1 MKKSKNKQLEPLS
14 QTELD
19 QRLNQC
25 YDSLYQRALELCMEH
40 DSQIVASTMLAQA
53 LRLYKTIL
61 LPEDFE
67 AMVLTIVDTA
77 GQIEPYKTGN
87 LH

>member
-1 MKKSKNKQLEPLS
+1 VKSKNKELEPLS
-14 QTELD
+14 RAELD

-25 YDSLYQRALELCMEH
+25 YDSLYERSLELCMEH
-40 DSQIVASTMLAQA
+40 DSQIVASTMMAQA

-61 LPEDFE
+61 TPEDFE
-67 AMVLTIVDTA
+67 EMVGTIVSTA

>member
-1 MKKSKNKQLEPLS
+1 MTKDKDLKPLS
-14 QTELD
+14 PEELD
-19 QRLNQC
+19 EKLNQC
-25 YDSLYQRALELCMEH
+25 YDSLYQRALELCMKH

>member
-1 MKKSKNKQLEPLS
+1 MKRSNDKPFTPE
-14 QTELD
+14 EVD

-25 YDSLYQRALELCMEH
+25 YDALYQRALELCVEH

-61 LPEDFE
+61 EPEEFD
-67 AMVLTIVDTA
+67 AMIGVMVETA
-77 GQIEPYKTGN
+77 ASIEPYKTGN

>member
-1 MKKSKNKQLEPLS
+1 MTAEQLDE
-14 QTELD
+14 
-19 QRLNQC
+19 RLNQC

-67 AMVLTIVDTA
+67 AMVQTIVDTA

>member
-1 MKKSKNKQLEPLS
+1 
-14 QTELD
+14 
-19 QRLNQC
+19 
-25 YDSLYQRALELCMEH
+25 MEH
-40 DSQIVASTMLAQA
+40 DSQIVASTMMAQA

-67 AMVLTIVDTA
+67 AMIGTIVATA
-77 GQIEPYKTGN
+77 NSIEPYKTGN

>member
-1 MKKSKNKQLEPLS
+1 MRSRDKDLIPLTEAQLNE
-14 QTELD
+14 
-19 QRLNQC
+19 RLEQC
-25 YDSLYQRALELCMEH
+25 YDALYQRSLELCMEH

-67 AMVLTIVDTA
+67 AMIATIVATA
-77 GQIEPYKTGN
+77 NSIETYKACN

>member
-1 MKKSKNKQLEPLS
+1 MRSKDKDLIPLTEAQLNE
-14 QTELD
+14 
-19 QRLNQC
+19 RLEQC
-25 YDSLYQRALELCMEH
+25 YDALYQRSLELCMEH
-40 DSQIVASTMLAQA
+40 DSQIVASTMMAQA

-67 AMVLTIVDTA
+67 AMIGTIVSTA
-77 GQIEPYKTGN
+77 DSIEPYKTGN

>member
-1 MKKSKNKQLEPLS
+1 MKKSKNKDPEPLS
-14 QTELD
+14 QEELG

-25 YDSLYQRALELCMEH
+25 YDALYQRALELCVEH

-61 LPEDFE
+61 LPGEFD
-67 AMVLTIVDTA
+67 AMIKVMAETA
-77 GQIEPYKTGN
+77 ASIEPYRTSN
-87 LH
+87 IH

>member
-1 MKKSKNKQLEPLS
+1 MRSKDKDLIPLTAEQLDE
-14 QTELD
+14 
-19 QRLNQC
+19 RLNQC

-67 AMVLTIVDTA
+67 AMVQTIVDTA

>member
-1 MKKSKNKQLEPLS
+1 MKRSNDKPFTPE
-14 QTELD
+14 EVD

-25 YDSLYQRALELCMEH
+25 YDALYQRALELCVEH

-61 LPEDFE
+61 LPEEFD
-67 AMVLTIVDTA
+67 AMIRVMVETA
-77 GQIEPYKTGN
+77 AHIEPYKTGN
-87 LH
+87 IH

>member
-1 MKKSKNKQLEPLS
+1 MRSKDKDIIPLTEAQLNE
-14 QTELD
+14 
-19 QRLNQC
+19 RLEQC
-25 YDSLYQRALELCMEH
+25 YDALYQRSLELCMEH
-40 DSQIVASTMLAQA
+40 DSQIVASTMMAQA

-67 AMVLTIVDTA
+67 AMIGTIVATA
-77 GQIEPYKTGN
+77 NQIEPYKTGN

>member
-1 MKKSKNKQLEPLS
+1 VRSRDKDLIPLS
-14 QTELD
+14 PAELD
-19 QRLNQC
+19 ARLNQC
-25 YDSLYQRALELCMEH
+25 YDALYQRALELCVEH

-61 LPEDFE
+61 LPEEFD
-67 AMVLTIVDTA
+67 AMIRVMVETA
-77 GQIEPYKTGN
+77 ASIEPYKTGN